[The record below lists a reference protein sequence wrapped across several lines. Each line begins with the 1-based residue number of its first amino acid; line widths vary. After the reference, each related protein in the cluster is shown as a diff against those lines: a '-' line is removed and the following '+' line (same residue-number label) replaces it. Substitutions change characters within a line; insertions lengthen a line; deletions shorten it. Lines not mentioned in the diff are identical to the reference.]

1 MRKWRNDFAK
11 TQQNNFE
18 QWYDMFDVW
27 KLVEGSL
34 AQQYGLRIRKE
45 IKNLT
50 WGELSS
56 YIEGINSDTP
66 LGQIISIRSENDRDK
81 LKNFTQEQHKI
92 RNEYRSKMNK
102 KVSKISE
109 KEFKEQLEGMKQAFI
124 AIAGG
129 KTAIK
134 KEK

>member
-1 MRKWRNDFAK
+1 
-11 TQQNNFE
+11 
-18 QWYDMFDVW
+18 MFDDW
-27 KLVEGSL
+27 KLVEASL

>member
-18 QWYDMFDVW
+18 QWYDMFDDW
-27 KLVEGSL
+27 KLIEASL
-34 AQQYGLRIRKE
+34 AQQYGLRVRKE

-66 LGQIISIRSENDRDK
+66 LGQIISIRSENNKEK
-81 LKNFTQEQHKI
+81 LKNFTSEQHRI
-92 RNEYRSKMNK
+92 RNEYRSKMMRK
-102 KVSKISE
+102 APKISDE
-109 KEFKEQLEGMKQAFI
+109 EFKRQLEGMKQAFI
-124 AIAGG
+124 AMAGS
-129 KTAIK
+129 TVK
-134 KEK
+134 KK

>member
-1 MRKWRNDFAK
+1 MGRTFFLYRRNKFRYA
-11 TQQNNFE
+11 TRSNNFNK
-18 QWYDMFDVW
+18 V
-27 KLVEGSL
+27 
-34 AQQYGLRIRKE
+34 R
-45 IKNLT
+45 
-50 WGELSS
+50 
-56 YIEGINSDTP
+56 
-66 LGQIISIRSENDRDK
+66 NDRDK